1 MNIPTG
7 GVPPGMASIPPP
19 MYPGMVQF
27 SMPPPGFP
35 GVDGMMPY
43 GSVPT
48 TEWTEHKS
56 PDGRN
61 YYYNSVT
68 KQSSWD
74 KPDELKTVAEV
85 QHDLSV
91 DSLTNLTH
99 FLLRNFCPPVH
110 GKNIDLTQVKCTT
123 VM

>member
-1 MNIPTG
+1 MNIP
-7 GVPPGMASIPPP
+7 GVPPGIPPP
-19 MYPGMVQF
+19 GMYPGMVQF

-61 YYYNSVT
+61 YYYNNIT

-85 QHDLSV
+85 GQYCFCVLYD
-91 DSLTNLTH
+91 DRYMRNLI
-99 FLLRNFCPPVH
+99 FFRNFCPLAR
-110 GKNIDLTQVKCTT
+110 GKNIDPTPAKFTT
-123 VM
+123 VT